1 MVDWKR
7 ALKILENYSVGITHD
22 RHFED
27 IQPYQHR
34 KRFTF
39 YLLVIGL
46 AEIIWVVL
54 LFCGLSFEVTLLVV
68 GIPLFIFFLRA
79 EELVPERF
87 LKGTHRATVK
97 TVADSSKRIFESL
110 PFLVGNLPSMHL
122 SPIGALGSDEAT
134 VNNTGELEGDVRVI
148 QLSKLFDSEIL
159 ETHLPWAG
167 QALHLVKSAGEP
179 PESGTIY
186 IGAVDTHEEVRN
198 QHGVLRVILIAPGS
212 KQMELHLR
220 ALRTSGTFE
229 GECLTDDWSKY
240 TLKASIS
247 DEDEFHRST
256 LSD

>member
-1 MVDWKR
+1 MTMADPKK
-7 ALKILENYSVGITHD
+7 ALEILEKYYAT
-22 RHFED
+22 
-27 IQPYQHR
+27 
-34 KRFTF
+34 
-39 YLLVIGL
+39 
-46 AEIIWVVL
+46 
-54 LFCGLSFEVTLLVV
+54 VT
-68 GIPLFIFFLRA
+68 
-79 EELVPERF
+79 PERF
-87 LKGTHRATVK
+87 KEDVRRATPRGESLHEEWGWIKLEKAKLPTTIGVK
-97 TVADSSKRIFESL
+97 DGVPHERVFESL
-110 PFLVGNLPSMHL
+110 SFLIGNLPSVSL
-122 SPIGALGSDEAT
+122 SPIMALGGEDDTS
-134 VNNTGELEGDVRVI
+134 NYTGEMKSDVRVV

-167 QALHLVKSAGEP
+167 QTLHLVKSAGEP

-198 QHGVLRVILIAPGS
+198 QHGVLRVILIAPDS

-220 ALRTSGTFE
+220 ALRTSGIFE